1 MKIIDEIKSLNYDED
16 LLYDYIIEQSKK
28 LETLNKEEFIDNNK
42 IFGCMSTV
50 YIIVDK
56 TNTGTIIKG
65 FSDSKIISGIL
76 GILAE
81 LVKNDPSPVYESYT
95 NDLSEIKL
103 LLSQNRRLGF
113 DNIIKKVFK

>member
-28 LETLNKEEFIDNNK
+28 LESLNKEDFIDNNK

-50 YIIVDK
+50 YIIVNQ

-65 FSDSKIISGIL
+65 FSDSQIISGIL

-81 LVKNDPSPVYESYT
+81 LVKSDPNPVYELYK